1 MYGEKEEKERGGG
14 GREEERKTLGSNSVG
29 SDLQTKGLWPPT
41 RAPGAGATDHLPAAV
56 LRGLLPP

>member
-1 MYGEKEEKERGGG
+1 MEKRKKRRGEEEG
-14 GREEERKTLGSNSVG
+14 GRKKGKALGSNSVG